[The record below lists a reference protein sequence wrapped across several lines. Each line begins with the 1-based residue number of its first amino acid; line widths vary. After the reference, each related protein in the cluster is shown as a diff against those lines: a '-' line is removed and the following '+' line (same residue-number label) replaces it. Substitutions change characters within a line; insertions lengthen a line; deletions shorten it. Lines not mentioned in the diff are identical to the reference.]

1 MDSQVILWIFGS
13 VITVLGL
20 VVGYVLGRVNKL
32 DDRINDAFR
41 QIAALD
47 KYVAEN
53 YVRGHEISEVKRA
66 IEALRT
72 EVGQAVTAIR
82 DEVQR
87 QIGDMTKAIIQMNQ
101 HKS

>member
-32 DDRINDAFR
+32 DDRINESFR
-41 QIAALD
+41 QLAALD

-72 EVGQAVTAIR
+72 EVGQAVTSIR

-87 QIGDMTKAIIQMNQ
+87 QLGDMTKAILQMSQKKN
-101 HKS
+101 

>member
-66 IEALRT
+66 IDALRT
-72 EVGQAVTAIR
+72 EVGNAVTSIR

-87 QIGDMTKAIIQMNQ
+87 QIGDMTRAIIQMNQ